1 MYSNYFLFLAEL
13 PVSAFMGMSTLES
26 LNLQHT
32 GIRTM
37 VLKEEVTNHLKLLEL
52 EGNPLH
58 CDCHARWL
66 WSLVQQNDA
75 SPSRE
80 GTLTSSVS
88 NNRTDVRLPPCETP
102 FSARGVPLVNLP
114 GK

>member
-1 MYSNYFLFLAEL
+1 
-13 PVSAFMGMSTLES
+13 MGMSTLES

-32 GIRTM
+32 GIRTL

-66 WSLVQQNDA
+66 WSLVQQQQNA
-75 SPSRE
+75 PLSS
-80 GTLTSSVS
+80 TLTSSS